1 LTPRKSNVSLDKG
14 TLLDI
19 SGDSFLTELSDDS
32 LNRQIKQERE
42 DKKQVESQLQE
53 LEAQLASNKEHQT
66 DVNKEYRMMQLE
78 ILAQKQRE

>member
-1 LTPRKSNVSLDKG
+1 
-14 TLLDI
+14 
-19 SGDSFLTELSDDS
+19 
-32 LNRQIKQERE
+32 
-42 DKKQVESQLQE
+42 

>member
-42 DKKQVESQLQE
+42 DKKQVES
-53 LEAQLASNKEHQT
+53 
-66 DVNKEYRMMQLE
+66 
-78 ILAQKQRE
+78 